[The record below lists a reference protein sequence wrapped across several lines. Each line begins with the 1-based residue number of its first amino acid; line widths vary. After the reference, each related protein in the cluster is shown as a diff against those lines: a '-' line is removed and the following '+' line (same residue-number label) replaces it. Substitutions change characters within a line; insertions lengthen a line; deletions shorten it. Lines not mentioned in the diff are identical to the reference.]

1 MTKVKEPKKP
11 LFDCLLYRWFGVE
24 TSRYQRYWKSYS
36 EFMQYLLS
44 VKNTDSMSI
53 KHKFN

>member
-1 MTKVKEPKKP
+1 MVKVKEPKKP

-24 TSRYQRYWKSYS
+24 TSRYKIYWKKYS
-36 EFMQYLLS
+36 KFMQYLLS
-44 VKNTDSMSI
+44 VENTDNRSI